1 MRAMAV
7 TAYGEPLVE
16 IDVAEPVVPH
26 GYALLEVVTCG
37 VCFSDVKVSRGLMPF
52 SDTVALPHIPGHEIF
67 GRVLRTEPEGLVEP
81 GTRGTVF
88 HSWSCGRCEACR
100 RGDLALCDNLLG
112 WVGFTTPGGF
122 RERIAV
128 PVDRIIAI
136 PPSIDPVHAAP
147 MSCALGTAYRSVVVR
162 GGVKAS
168 STVAVIGLGGVGIHA
183 AQIARAAG
191 AWVVGFDPHEATRA
205 AARELNLVARPSDDD
220 AVDDALREVGREG
233 FDVVVDTV
241 AHGETVAM
249 ANRLVRRG
257 GRIVVVGYG
266 PRSVVGVDTSRLV
279 LDEIDVV
286 GSRYAHLDDL
296 ERAVALV
303 ADDRVRTIVGL
314 VAPLDRVNEVFA
326 ALEAGEVVGRAVL
339 DVAGVAGPAP

>member
-1 MRAMAV
+1 MAV

-52 SDTVALPHIPGHEIF
+52 SDTVTLPHVPGHEIF

-100 RGDLALCDNLLG
+100 RGDLALCDNLSG

-128 PVDRIIAI
+128 PVDRIIPI

-183 AQIARAAG
+183 AQIARTAG
-191 AWVVGFDPHEATRA
+191 AWD
-205 AARELNLVARPSDDD
+205 
-220 AVDDALREVGREG
+220 VGREG

-241 AHGETVAM
+241 GHGETIAM
-249 ANRLVRRG
+249 ADRLVRRA

-266 PRSVVGVDTSRLV
+266 PRSMVGVDTSRLV

-303 ADDRVRTIVGL
+303 AGDRVRTIVGL

-326 ALEAGEVVGRAVL
+326 ALEAGDVVGRAVL
-339 DVAGVAGPAP
+339 DVAGVAGAGAL